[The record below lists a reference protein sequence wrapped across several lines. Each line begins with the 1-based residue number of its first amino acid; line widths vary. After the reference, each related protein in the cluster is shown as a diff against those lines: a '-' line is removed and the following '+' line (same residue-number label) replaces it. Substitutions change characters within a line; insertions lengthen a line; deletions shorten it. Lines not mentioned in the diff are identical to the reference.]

1 MKSEPIKSASGV
13 FAGAVGASGAA
24 ICEGT
29 VVCPGAVAASAAAKV
44 AATGANMNESRSSRE
59 KTAPPLERQGLALA
73 VLFVG
78 AFLAPLD
85 YFIVNLALPSIRM
98 GLNATDAQLP
108 LVVSAYAP
116 VYAVLL
122 ITGGRLGD
130 LFGRRRMF
138 MTGMAAF
145 VVASALCG
153 FATSGHML
161 VISRIV
167 QGMAAAVMAPQVLA
181 TIRAVVPMHQQT
193 RLMSF
198 YGFVFGLSS
207 IVGQLGGGALI
218 TYHLFGLDWRII
230 FLINI
235 PIGIAAFLGT
245 WKFVPEN
252 QPATRT
258 GLDMKG
264 MALLSAV
271 LLLAI
276 YPITHGREAGWPAWT
291 FVMFA
296 LAVPSL
302 ALFVVTERRVERG
315 GGHPLVDLQLFRNRA
330 FALGLVLAFL
340 FYCNSGFFLTYG
352 IFLQTGLHWRLLAS
366 GVAIMPFAIGF
377 VIGPLTSPAVVKR
390 IGGHV
395 LTLGFSMM
403 TLGFTVTGWSASQ
416 AAALELLFYA
426 GLVCAGVG
434 HGLLLPSIMRIVLL
448 EVAPEKAGLASGVV
462 SSTLQIGSA
471 FGTAA
476 ISGAFFRSD
485 RRAPDAGRVGAR
497 VPVEPRDQRGA
508 DVRLHWFKRAACAA
522 SAACI
527 AGRGADRL
535 RMPRG

>member
-1 MKSEPIKSASGV
+1 MKSEAIKSAPAEFGGS
-13 FAGAVGASGAA
+13 ASGAA
-24 ICEGT
+24 SAAGAVT
-29 VVCPGAVAASAAAKV
+29 GPGPAMAGLAVAAKAAAP
-44 AATGANMNESRSSRE
+44 GF
-59 KTAPPLERQGLALA
+59 PRQALALA

-85 YFIVNLALPSIRM
+85 YFIVNLALPSIHK
-98 GLNATDAQLP
+98 GLNASDAQLQ
-108 LVVSAYAP
+108 LVVSAYASA
-116 VYAVLL
+116 YAVLL

-145 VVASALCG
+145 VIASALCG

-167 QGMAAAVMAPQVLA
+167 QGIAAAVMAPQVLA
-181 TIRAVVPMHQQT
+181 TIRAVVPLHQQT
-193 RLMSF
+193 RVMSL

-218 TYHLFGLDWRII
+218 TYHPFGLDWRVI

-235 PIGIAAFLGT
+235 PIGIAAVIGT

-252 QPATRT
+252 QPATHT
-258 GLDMKG
+258 GVDLKG
-264 MALLSAV
+264 VALLSAV
-271 LLLAI
+271 LLLVI
-276 YPITHGREAGWPAWT
+276 YPMTHGREAGWPAWT
-291 FVMFA
+291 FAMFA
-296 LAVPSL
+296 LAVPVF
-302 ALFVVTERRVERG
+302 ALFVATERRVERG

-340 FYCNSGFFLTYG
+340 FYCNSAFFLTYG
-352 IFLQTGLHWRLLAS
+352 IFLQTGLHWTPLAS
-366 GVAIMPFAIGF
+366 GIAIMPFALGF

-390 IGGHV
+390 IGAHV

-403 TLGFTVTGWSASQ
+403 TLGFTVTGWSATRS
-416 AAALELLFYA
+416 ATPDLLFYC

-434 HGLLLPSIMRIVLL
+434 HGLLLPSIMRIVLQ
-448 EVAPEKAGLASGVV
+448 EVVPEKAGLASGVV

-476 ISGAFFRSD
+476 VSGAFF
-485 RRAPDAGRVGAR
+485 GAL
-497 VPVEPRDQRGA
+497 GG
-508 DVRLHWFKRAACAA
+508 
-522 SAACI
+522 SAAPASYAHAFQLSLAINAALMFVCI
-527 AGRGADRL
+527 GLSVLLVRHQQNVRRSVAPAV
-535 RMPRG
+535 

>member
-1 MKSEPIKSASGV
+1 MNDEAIKSAPAA
-13 FAGAVGASGAA
+13 FVGPRGAA
-24 ICEGT
+24 ASMAT
-29 VVCPGAVAASAAAKV
+29 CPGVVAASVARSTEKLTEKAAP
-44 AATGANMNESRSSRE
+44 RF
-59 KTAPPLERQGLALA
+59 ERQGLALA

-85 YFIVNLALPSIRM
+85 YFIVNLALPSIHT
-98 GLNATDAQLP
+98 GLNATDAQLQ
-108 LVVSAYAP
+108 LVVSAYASA
-116 VYAVLL
+116 YAVLL

-167 QGMAAAVMAPQVLA
+167 QGIAAAIMAPQVLA
-181 TIRAVVPMHQQT
+181 TIRAVVPLHQQT
-193 RLMSF
+193 KVMSL

-218 TYHLFGLDWRII
+218 TYHPFGLDWRSI

-235 PIGIAAFLGT
+235 PIGIAAFIGT

-258 GLDMKG
+258 GVDLKG
-264 MALLSAV
+264 VALLSAV
-271 LLLAI
+271 LLLVI
-276 YPITHGREAGWPAWT
+276 YPMTHGREAGWPAWT

-296 LAVPSL
+296 LAVPVFL
-302 ALFVVTERRVERG
+302 VFVATERRVERG

-340 FYCNSGFFLTYG
+340 FYCNSAFFLTYG
-352 IFLQTGLHWRLLAS
+352 IFLQTGLHWTPLAS
-366 GVAIMPFAIGF
+366 GIAIMPFAIGF
-377 VIGPLTSPAVVKR
+377 VVGPLTSPAVVKR
-390 IGGHV
+390 IGSHV

-403 TLGFTVTGWSASQ
+403 TIGFIVTGWAATRSA
-416 AAALELLFYA
+416 APDLLFYC

-448 EVAPEKAGLASGVV
+448 EVVPEKAGLASGGG

-476 ISGAFFRSD
+476 ISGAFF
-485 RRAPDAGRVGAR
+485 GAI
-497 VPVEPRDQRGA
+497 GG
-508 DVRLHWFKRAACAA
+508 
-522 SAACI
+522 SAAPAAYAHGFQISLAINALLMFICI
-527 AGRGADRL
+527 GLSLLLVRHQQFVLHRATQAI
-535 RMPRG
+535 

>member
-1 MKSEPIKSASGV
+1 MNNEAIKSAPAA
-13 FAGAVGASGAA
+13 FVGPNGAA
-24 ICEGT
+24 ACAVT
-29 VVCPGAVAASAAAKV
+29 RPGAVSASVATAARAAV
-44 AATGANMNESRSSRE
+44 ASPRF
-59 KTAPPLERQGLALA
+59 ERQGLALT

-85 YFIVNLALPSIRM
+85 YFIVNLALPSIHT
-98 GLNATDAQLP
+98 GLNATNAQLQ
-108 LVVSAYAP
+108 LVVSAYASA
-116 VYAVLL
+116 YAVLL

-153 FATSGHML
+153 LATSGHML
-161 VISRIV
+161 VIARIV
-167 QGMAAAVMAPQVLA
+167 QGIAAAVMAPQVLA
-181 TIRAVVPMHQQT
+181 TIRAVVPPHQQT
-193 RLMSF
+193 KVMSL

-218 TYHLFGLDWRII
+218 TYHPFGLDWRII

-235 PIGIAAFLGT
+235 PIGIAAFIGT

-252 QPATRT
+252 QPATHT
-258 GLDMKG
+258 GIDLKG
-264 MALLSAV
+264 VALLSAV
-271 LLLAI
+271 LLLVI
-276 YPITHGREAGWPAWT
+276 YPMTHGREAGWPAWT
-291 FVMFA
+291 FAMFA
-296 LAVPSL
+296 LAIPVL
-302 ALFVVTERRVERG
+302 ALFVATERRLERS

-340 FYCNSGFFLTYG
+340 FYCNSAFFLTYG
-352 IFLQTGLHWRLLAS
+352 IFLQTGLHWTPLAS
-366 GVAIMPFAIGF
+366 GMAIMPFAIGF
-377 VIGPLTSPAVVKR
+377 VVGPLTSPVVVRR

-403 TLGFTVTGWSASQ
+403 TVGFTVTGWSATQS
-416 AAALELLFYA
+416 ATPDLLFYC

-434 HGLLLPSIMRIVLL
+434 HGLLLPSIMRIVLH

-476 ISGAFFRSD
+476 ISGAFF
-485 RRAPDAGRVGAR
+485 GAI
-497 VPVEPRDQRGA
+497 GG
-508 DVRLHWFKRAACAA
+508 
-522 SAACI
+522 SAAPSAYAHAFQVSLAINALLMFVCI
-527 AGRGADRL
+527 GLSVLLVRHQELVLQRNAQAV
-535 RMPRG
+535 

>member
-1 MKSEPIKSASGV
+1 
-13 FAGAVGASGAA
+13 
-24 ICEGT
+24 
-29 VVCPGAVAASAAAKV
+29 VAAGRAATAAA
-44 AATGANMNESRSSRE
+44 AAGSSAE
-59 KTAPPLERQGLALA
+59 KAAPRFERQGLALG

-85 YFIVNLALPSIRM
+85 YFIVNLALPSIRT
-98 GLNATDAQLP
+98 GLGASDAQLQ
-108 LVVSAYAP
+108 LVVSAYAS

-130 LFGRRRMF
+130 LYGRRRMF

-145 VVASALCG
+145 VAASALCG

-161 VISRIV
+161 VIARIV
-167 QGMAAAVMAPQVLA
+167 QGSAAAVMAPQVLA
-181 TIRAVVPMHQQT
+181 TIRAVVPLHQQT
-193 RLMSF
+193 RVMSL

-218 TYHLFGLDWRII
+218 TYHPFGLDWRII

-258 GLDMKG
+258 GIDVKG
-264 MALLSAV
+264 VALLSAV
-271 LLLAI
+271 LLLII
-276 YPITHGREAGWPAWT
+276 YPMTHGREAGWPAWT
-291 FVMFA
+291 FAMFA
-296 LAVPSL
+296 LAVPTF
-302 ALFVVTERRVERG
+302 ALFVATERRVERG

-340 FYCNSGFFLTYG
+340 FYCNSAFFLTYG
-352 IFLQTGLHWRLLAS
+352 IFLQTGLHWTPLAS
-366 GVAIMPFAIGF
+366 GMAIMPFALGF
-377 VIGPLTSPAVVKR
+377 VVGPLTSPAVVKR

-403 TLGFTVTGWSASQ
+403 TVGFTVTGWSATQS
-416 AAALELLFYA
+416 ATPDLLFYC

-476 ISGAFFRSD
+476 ISGAFF
-485 RRAPDAGRVGAR
+485 GAI
-497 VPVEPRDQRGA
+497 GG
-508 DVRLHWFKRAACAA
+508 
-522 SAACI
+522 SAAPAAYAHAFQISLAINALLMFVCI
-527 AGRGADRL
+527 GLSVLLVRHQQRVLRGSVQ
-535 RMPRG
+535 PG

>member
-1 MKSEPIKSASGV
+1 MKSQPNESAST
-13 FAGAVGASGAA
+13 ALSGAA
-24 ICEGT
+24 AAACPAAN
-29 VVCPGAVAASAAAKV
+29 VAVCPGFAVASAAMNSTAGGPARSAPASEQ
-44 AATGANMNESRSSRE
+44 AAPRF
-59 KTAPPLERQGLALA
+59 ERQGLALA

-85 YFIVNLALPSIRM
+85 YFIVNLALPSIRT
-98 GLNATDAQLP
+98 GLNATDAQLQ
-108 LVVSAYAP
+108 LVVSAYAS

-145 VVASALCG
+145 VIASALCG

-161 VISRIV
+161 VVSRIV

-181 TIRAVVPMHQQT
+181 TIRAVVPLHQQT
-193 RLMSF
+193 RVMSF

-218 TYHLFGLDWRII
+218 TYHPFGLDWRII

-258 GLDMKG
+258 GLDLKG
-264 MALLSAV
+264 VALLSAV
-271 LLLAI
+271 LLLVI
-276 YPITHGREAGWPAWT
+276 YPMTHGREAGWPAWT
-291 FVMFA
+291 FAMFA
-296 LAVPSL
+296 LAVPAL
-302 ALFVVTERRVERG
+302 ALFVLTERRVERA
-315 GGHPLVDLQLFRNRA
+315 GGHPLVDLQLFRNPA

-340 FYCNSGFFLTYG
+340 FYCNSAFFLTYG
-352 IFLQTGLHWRLLAS
+352 IFLQTGLHWTPLAS

-377 VIGPLTSPAVVKR
+377 VIGPLTSPAVVRR

-403 TLGFTVTGWSASQ
+403 TLGFTLTGW
-416 AAALELLFYA
+416 AAAEAAAPDLLFYA

-448 EVAPEKAGLASGVV
+448 EVTPEKAGLASGVV

-476 ISGAFFRSD
+476 ISGAFFGALGATDARAAAGAYAHAFQLSLAINAVLMFVCIGLSVLLVRHQQLVL
-485 RRAPDAGRVGAR
+485 RRAAR
-497 VPVEPRDQRGA
+497 AV
-508 DVRLHWFKRAACAA
+508 
-522 SAACI
+522 
-527 AGRGADRL
+527 
-535 RMPRG
+535 

>member
-1 MKSEPIKSASGV
+1 MNSEAMKPAPAAFVEPA
-13 FAGAVGASGAA
+13 AGAAAGGA
-24 ICEGT
+24 GT
-29 VVCPGAVAASAAAKV
+29 VVCPGVGAVAASAAATVKK
-44 AATGANMNESRSSRE
+44 AASGF
-59 KTAPPLERQGLALA
+59 ERQGLALA

-85 YFIVNLALPSIRM
+85 YFIVNLALPSIHT
-98 GLNATDAQLP
+98 GLNATDAQLQ
-108 LVVSAYAP
+108 LVVSAYASA
-116 VYAVLL
+116 YAVLL

-167 QGMAAAVMAPQVLA
+167 QGIAAAIMAPQVLA
-181 TIRAVVPMHQQT
+181 TIRAVVPLHRQT
-193 RLMSF
+193 KVMSL

-218 TYHLFGLDWRII
+218 TYHPFGLDWRII

-235 PIGIAAFLGT
+235 PIGIVAFIGT

-258 GLDMKG
+258 GIDLKG
-264 MALLSAV
+264 VALLSVV
-271 LLLAI
+271 LLLVI
-276 YPITHGREAGWPAWT
+276 YPMTHGREAGWPAWT

-296 LAVPSL
+296 LAVPAF
-302 ALFVVTERRVERG
+302 ALFVATERRVERG
-315 GGHPLVDLQLFRNRA
+315 GGHPLVDLQLFRNPA

-340 FYCNSGFFLTYG
+340 FYCNSAFFLTYG
-352 IFLQTGLHWRLLAS
+352 IFLQTGLHWTPLAS
-366 GVAIMPFAIGF
+366 GMAIMPFAIGF

-395 LTLGFSMM
+395 LALGFSMM
-403 TLGFTVTGWSASQ
+403 TVGFTVTGWSATH
-416 AAALELLFYA
+416 AATPDLPFYC

-434 HGLLLPSIMRIVLL
+434 HGLLLPSIMRIVLQ
-448 EVAPEKAGLASGVV
+448 EVIPEKAGLASGVV

-476 ISGAFFRSD
+476 ISGAFFGVIGGRETPDAYAHAFQYSLAINACLMFVCIGLSVLLVRHQQLAL
-485 RRAPDAGRVGAR
+485 RRAAQ
-497 VPVEPRDQRGA
+497 PV
-508 DVRLHWFKRAACAA
+508 
-522 SAACI
+522 
-527 AGRGADRL
+527 
-535 RMPRG
+535 

>member
-1 MKSEPIKSASGV
+1 MKSEAIKSAP
-13 FAGAVGASGAA
+13 AA
-24 ICEGT
+24 FGGSAC
-29 VVCPGAVAASAAAKV
+29 CAASAAGAV
-44 AATGANMNESRSSRE
+44 TGPGPALAGLTAAANAA
-59 KTAPPLERQGLALA
+59 APRKRRQTLALA

-85 YFIVNLALPSIRM
+85 YFIVNLALPSIHT
-98 GLNATDAQLP
+98 GLDASDAQLQ
-108 LVVSAYAP
+108 LVVSAYASA
-116 VYAVLL
+116 YAVLL

-167 QGMAAAVMAPQVLA
+167 QGIAAAVMAPQVLA
-181 TIRAVVPMHQQT
+181 TIRAVVPLHQQT
-193 RLMSF
+193 RVMSL

-218 TYHLFGLDWRII
+218 TYHPFGLDWRVI

-235 PIGIAAFLGT
+235 PIGIAAFIGT

-252 QPATRT
+252 QPATHT
-258 GLDMKG
+258 GVDLKG
-264 MALLSAV
+264 VALLSAV
-271 LLLAI
+271 LLLVI
-276 YPITHGREAGWPAWT
+276 YPLTHGREAGWPVWT
-291 FVMFA
+291 FAMFA
-296 LAVPSL
+296 LAVPVF
-302 ALFVVTERRVERG
+302 ALFVATERRVERG

-340 FYCNSGFFLTYG
+340 FYCNSAFFLTYG
-352 IFLQTGLHWRLLAS
+352 IFLQTGLHWTPLAS
-366 GVAIMPFAIGF
+366 GIAIMPFALGF

-390 IGGHV
+390 IGAHV
-395 LTLGFSMM
+395 LTLGFSML
-403 TLGFTVTGWSASQ
+403 TFGFAVTGWSATR
-416 AAALELLFYA
+416 AATPDLLFYG

-434 HGLLLPSIMRIVLL
+434 HGLLLPSIVRIVLQ
-448 EVAPEKAGLASGVV
+448 EVVPEKAGLASGVV

-476 ISGAFFRSD
+476 ISGAFF
-485 RRAPDAGRVGAR
+485 GAL
-497 VPVEPRDQRGA
+497 GG
-508 DVRLHWFKRAACAA
+508 
-522 SAACI
+522 SAAPGSYAHAFQLSLGINAVLMFVCI
-527 AGRGADRL
+527 GLSVLLVRHQQGVRRSLAHAA
-535 RMPRG
+535 

>member
-1 MKSEPIKSASGV
+1 MKSEAIKSAPAAFGGS
-13 FAGAVGASGAA
+13 AS
-24 ICEGT
+24 C
-29 VVCPGAVAASAAAKV
+29 AASAAGAVTGPGPAMAGMAV
-44 AATGANMNESRSSRE
+44 AAKAA
-59 KTAPPLERQGLALA
+59 APGFPRQALALA

-85 YFIVNLALPSIRM
+85 YFIVNLALPSIHT
-98 GLNATDAQLP
+98 GLNASDAQLQ
-108 LVVSAYAP
+108 LVVSAYASA
-116 VYAVLL
+116 YAVLL

-145 VVASALCG
+145 VIASALCG

-161 VISRIV
+161 VIARIV
-167 QGMAAAVMAPQVLA
+167 QGIAAAVMAPQVLA
-181 TIRAVVPMHQQT
+181 TIRAVVPLHQQT
-193 RLMSF
+193 RVMSL

-218 TYHLFGLDWRII
+218 TYHPFGLDWRVI

-235 PIGIAAFLGT
+235 PIGIAAFIGT

-252 QPATRT
+252 QPATHT
-258 GLDMKG
+258 GVDLKG
-264 MALLSAV
+264 VALLSAV
-271 LLLAI
+271 LLLVI
-276 YPITHGREAGWPAWT
+276 YPMTHGREAGWPAWT

-296 LAVPSL
+296 LAVPVF
-302 ALFVVTERRVERG
+302 ALFVATELRVERG

-340 FYCNSGFFLTYG
+340 FYCNSAFFLTYG
-352 IFLQTGLHWRLLAS
+352 IFLQTGLHWTPLAS
-366 GVAIMPFAIGF
+366 GIAIMPFAVGF

-390 IGGHV
+390 IGAHV

-403 TLGFTVTGWSASQ
+403 TLGFTVTGWSATQS
-416 AAALELLFYA
+416 ATPDLLFYS

-434 HGLLLPSIMRIVLL
+434 HGLLLPSIMRIVLQ

-476 ISGAFFRSD
+476 VSGAFF
-485 RRAPDAGRVGAR
+485 GAL
-497 VPVEPRDQRGA
+497 GG
-508 DVRLHWFKRAACAA
+508 
-522 SAACI
+522 SAAPASYAHAFQLSLAINAALMFVCI
-527 AGRGADRL
+527 GLSVLLVRHQQSVRRSVAPAV
-535 RMPRG
+535 

>member
-1 MKSEPIKSASGV
+1 MKSERNGSPSVAT
-13 FAGAVGASGAA
+13 FADADVAKACPAESIA
-24 ICEGT
+24 
-29 VVCPGAVAASAAAKV
+29 VCPGSV
-44 AATGANMNESRSSRE
+44 AATAAMKSAAGGAAR
-59 KTAPPLERQGLALA
+59 KAPAGEQPAPRFERQGLALA

-85 YFIVNLALPSIRM
+85 YFIVNLALPSIRI
-98 GLNATDAQLP
+98 GLNATDAQLQ
-108 LVVSAYAP
+108 LVVSAYSS

-167 QGMAAAVMAPQVLA
+167 QGMAAAIMAPQVLA
-181 TIRAVVPMHQQT
+181 TIRAVVPLHQQT
-193 RLMSF
+193 RVMSF

-218 TYHLFGLDWRII
+218 TYRPFGLDWRVI

-252 QPATRT
+252 QPATHT
-258 GLDMKG
+258 GLDLKG
-264 MALLSAV
+264 VALLSAV
-271 LLLAI
+271 LLLII
-276 YPITHGREAGWPAWT
+276 YPMTHGREAGWPAWT
-291 FVMFA
+291 FAMFA
-296 LAVPSL
+296 LAVPAF
-302 ALFVVTERRVERG
+302 ALFVATERRVERR

-340 FYCNSGFFLTYG
+340 FYCNSAFFLTYG
-352 IFLQTGLHWRLLAS
+352 IFLQTGLHWTPLAS
-366 GVAIMPFAIGF
+366 GIAIMPFAIGF
-377 VIGPLTSPAVVKR
+377 VIGPLASPAAVKR
-390 IGGHV
+390 IGAHV
-395 LTLGFSMM
+395 LTVGFSMM
-403 TLGFTVTGWSASQ
+403 TLGFTVTGC
-416 AAALELLFYA
+416 AAGAGAGAAPDLPFYA

-434 HGLLLPSIMRIVLL
+434 QGLLLPSIMRIVLL
-448 EVAPEKAGLASGVV
+448 EVAPEKAGLASGVI

-476 ISGAFFRSD
+476 ISGAFFGAVGAAGAEAAPARYAHAFQLSLAINAVLMFVCIGLSVLLVRHQQLAL
-485 RRAPDAGRVGAR
+485 RRA
-497 VPVEPRDQRGA
+497 
-508 DVRLHWFKRAACAA
+508 AAAA
-522 SAACI
+522 
-527 AGRGADRL
+527 
-535 RMPRG
+535 

>member
-1 MKSEPIKSASGV
+1 MNSEAIKSAPAA
-13 FAGAVGASGAA
+13 FVGPQGAA
-24 ICEGT
+24 ASAVT
-29 VVCPGAVAASAAAKV
+29 CPGAAAASMAAGV
-44 AATGANMNESRSSRE
+44 ATSVDKAQPRF
-59 KTAPPLERQGLALA
+59 ERQGLALA

-85 YFIVNLALPSIRM
+85 YFIVNLALPSIHA
-98 GLNATDAQLP
+98 GLNASDAQLQ
-108 LVVSAYAP
+108 LVVSAYASA
-116 VYAVLL
+116 YAVLL

-130 LFGRRRMF
+130 LYGRRRMF

-167 QGMAAAVMAPQVLA
+167 QGIAAAVMAPQVLA
-181 TIRAVVPMHQQT
+181 TIRAVVPLHQQT
-193 RLMSF
+193 KVMSL

-218 TYHLFGLDWRII
+218 TYRPFGLDWRII

-235 PIGIAAFLGT
+235 PIGIAAFVGT

-258 GLDMKG
+258 GIDVKG
-264 MALLSAV
+264 VALLSAV
-271 LLLAI
+271 LLLVI
-276 YPITHGREAGWPAWT
+276 YPMTHGREAGWPAWT

-296 LAVPSL
+296 LAVPAF
-302 ALFVVTERRVERG
+302 ALFVMTEQRVERG

-340 FYCNSGFFLTYG
+340 FYCNSAFFLTYG
-352 IFLQTGLHWRLLAS
+352 IFLQTGLHWTPLAS
-366 GVAIMPFAIGF
+366 GMAIMPFAIGF
-377 VIGPLTSPAVVKR
+377 VVGPLASPAVVRR
-390 IGGHV
+390 IGAHV

-403 TLGFTVTGWSASQ
+403 TVGFTVTGWSATQS
-416 AAALELLFYA
+416 ATPDLLFYG

-448 EVAPEKAGLASGVV
+448 EVVPEKAGLASGVV

-476 ISGAFFRSD
+476 ISGAFF
-485 RRAPDAGRVGAR
+485 GAI
-497 VPVEPRDQRGA
+497 GG
-508 DVRLHWFKRAACAA
+508 RAAPGDYAHA
-522 SAACI
+522 FQVSLAINALLMFVCI
-527 AGRGADRL
+527 GLSVLLVRHQQLVQRRPAR
-535 RMPRG
+535 PV

>member
-1 MKSEPIKSASGV
+1 MNRDPIKSAPAG
-13 FAGAVGASGAA
+13 FAGAAGGPAA
-24 ICEGT
+24 
-29 VVCPGAVAASAAAKV
+29 VCPGMGAVAASTVAAGAAATSAGK
-44 AATGANMNESRSSRE
+44 ATSGF
-59 KTAPPLERQGLALA
+59 ERQGLALA

-85 YFIVNLALPSIRM
+85 YFIVNLALPSIHT
-98 GLNATDAQLP
+98 GLNATDAQLQ
-108 LVVSAYAP
+108 LVVSAYASA
-116 VYAVLL
+116 YAVLL

-167 QGMAAAVMAPQVLA
+167 QGIAAAVMAPQVLA
-181 TIRAVVPMHQQT
+181 TIRAVVPLHRQT
-193 RLMSF
+193 KVMSL

-218 TYHLFGLDWRII
+218 TYHPFGLDWRII

-235 PIGIAAFLGT
+235 PIGIVAFIGT

-252 QPATRT
+252 QPATNT
-258 GLDMKG
+258 GIDLKG
-264 MALLSAV
+264 VALLSMV
-271 LLLAI
+271 LLLVI
-276 YPITHGREAGWPAWT
+276 YPMTHGREAGWPTWT

-296 LAVPSL
+296 LAVPVF
-302 ALFVVTERRVERG
+302 ALFVATERRVERG
-315 GGHPLVDLQLFRNRA
+315 GGHPLVDLQLFRNPA

-340 FYCNSGFFLTYG
+340 FYCNSAFFLTYG
-352 IFLQTGLHWRLLAS
+352 IFLQTGLHWTPLAS
-366 GVAIMPFAIGF
+366 GMAIMPFAIGF
-377 VIGPLTSPAVVKR
+377 VVGPLTSPAVVKR

-395 LTLGFSMM
+395 LALGFSMM
-403 TLGFTVTGWSASQ
+403 TVGFTVTGWSATH
-416 AAALELLFYA
+416 AATATPDLLFYC

-476 ISGAFFRSD
+476 ISGAFFGVVGGRETPAAYAHAFQYSLAINACLMFVCIGLSVLLVRHQQLAL
-485 RRAPDAGRVGAR
+485 RRVAQSV
-497 VPVEPRDQRGA
+497 
-508 DVRLHWFKRAACAA
+508 
-522 SAACI
+522 
-527 AGRGADRL
+527 
-535 RMPRG
+535 